1 MLFTDRMLQT
11 PQRKKSKFSSR
22 RVKSTQAD
30 TEKMGETPQINL
42 MNLGSPALTDYFD
55 GIGENG
61 FRSTQIIK
69 WVHQHGVIDYGSMT
83 NLSKNLREKL
93 QNSTELR
100 PPKIDDE
107 QVSED
112 GTRKWL
118 VRTDPFNCVETVY
131 IPEGDRGT
139 LCVSSQVGC
148 PLNCQFCATATQ
160 GFSRNLSVGE
170 IIGQVWLAAR
180 KLGQSSASTRKITN
194 VVMMGMGEPLL
205 NFDNAVV
212 SMKLM
217 MDDNAYGLS
226 KRRVTL
232 STAGVIPGIKR
243 LADECPVS
251 LAISLHATNDE
262 LRNKLVPINRKYPIA
277 ELIQA
282 CKEYSRATNDNPIT
296 FEYVMLKDVNDS
308 VSEARRL
315 ARLLSGIPAKVNLI
329 PFNSFKGNH
338 FARSSESDIDA
349 FRDRLSASGIITIT
363 RKTRGSDID
372 AACGQLVGDVTSK
385 KRSLASSKQV
395 D

>member
-1 MLFTDRMLQT
+1 
-11 PQRKKSKFSSR
+11 
-22 RVKSTQAD
+22 VKSTQAD
-30 TEKMGETPQINL
+30 TDKMGETPQINL

-69 WVHQHGVIDYGSMT
+69 WVHQHGVIDYSSMT

-93 QNSTELR
+93 QNNTELR
-100 PPKIDDE
+100 PPTIDDE
-107 QVSED
+107 QISED

-118 VRTDPFNCVETVY
+118 VRTDPFNCVETVF

-205 NFDNAVV
+205 NFDNAVA

-282 CKEYSRATNDNPIT
+282 CKEYSRATNDGTIT
-296 FEYVMLKDVNDS
+296 FEYVMLKDINDS

-315 ARLLSGIPAKVNLI
+315 AQLLGGIPAKVNLI
-329 PFNSFKGNH
+329 PFNTFKGNH

-349 FRDRLSASGIITIT
+349 FRERLSASGIITIT

-385 KRSLASSKQV
+385 KGSLASSKRV